1 MTHAA
6 GALAILAR
14 FTGLYGGVGLVVAVV
29 LTAALILGAFWFMK
43 SHDHRA
49 RNK

>member
-1 MTHAA
+1 MTHTA

-14 FTGLYGGVGLVVAVV
+14 FTGLYGGAGLVVAVV
-29 LTAALILGAFWFMK
+29 LTAALILGAWWFMTG
-43 SHDHRA
+43 HDHRA